1 MRNEGSE
8 EDIVKDFHQ
17 HSEPDSNTTYVV
29 PHHATDRSE
38 NLVRKSIWLDSKVH
52 EKRERIELMGL
63 VIKVARNRGWVN
75 GTDVDASRS
84 QLDRNIGCER
94 TYVRF
99 GGTIQR
105 TKRRWLA
112 SSRRRSENDAA
123 SQIFRKHSGYKKMCY
138 LHRRCCIALMIH
150 HQLCKRPAQVGGIS
164 LS

>member
-8 EDIVKDFHQ
+8 EAIVKDFQQ

-29 PHHATDRSE
+29 PHHATDRTE
-38 NLVRKSIWLDSKVH
+38 NLFGKSFWLDSKVH
-52 EKRERIELMGL
+52 EKRERIELVGL

-75 GTDVDASRS
+75 GTDVDASGS
-84 QLDRNIGCER
+84 QLNRNIGCER

-112 SSRRRSENDAA
+112 SSRGRSEYDAS
-123 SQIFRKHSGYKKMCY
+123 SQIFRKHSGHKKVCD
-138 LHRRCCIALMIH
+138 LHRRCCIALMVH
-150 HQLCKRPAQVGGIS
+150 HQLGKRPAQVRGLR

>member
-8 EDIVKDFHQ
+8 EAIVKDFHQ

-75 GTDVDASRS
+75 GTDVDASGS